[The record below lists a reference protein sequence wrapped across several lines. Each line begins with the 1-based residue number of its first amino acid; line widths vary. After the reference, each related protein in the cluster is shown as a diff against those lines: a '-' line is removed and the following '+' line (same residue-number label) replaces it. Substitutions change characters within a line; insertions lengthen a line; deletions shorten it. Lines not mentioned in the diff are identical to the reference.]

1 MKTSDIKGINAAGV
15 VFFLAFFLILGINAE
30 SSAYGYYDTGSPTL
44 KDIWVDP
51 VNGNDANSG
60 ANAAEAFKTITQ
72 AWNTIPSG
80 SIFTATGY
88 RIRLAAGTYPGNALP
103 NYMESRYGTY
113 QFPVVIQAASGPNT
127 VLLNGGFNIY
137 DCKYLYLVDLN
148 FYAPDSTAD
157 VVHLDHCSNIL
168 IRRSTLDSGGRNSQE
183 CLKVNQTQY
192 IYLEENDISGA
203 WDNAVDFVAVQYGAV
218 INNRI
223 HNSGDWCMYTKGGSA
238 YLRIE
243 GNELYDCGTGGYTA
257 GQGTGFQ
264 FMSSPWLHYEAYDIK
279 AVNNIVHDTQGAGL
293 GVNGGYNIL
302 MAYNTLYRVGA
313 TSHLIEAAFGS
324 RSCDGQPGDPG
335 RGLCGYYK
343 SAGGWG
349 TEIVDDGTNFVRI
362 PNKNIFI
369 YNNIIYNPQ
378 GYQSGSQ
385 HFTIFGAYSGSG
397 QTGSNAPVPA
407 LADDNI
413 KIRGNVIWNGTSA
426 MPLGIE
432 EPNDGLTGCQ
442 PANTTC
448 NRTQLI
454 SDNSIN
460 TVEPQLADP
469 ANGKFHPVSGANLFS
484 SATYAVPDFSWN
496 DSPSSPAVPAGNLSN
511 NVATDRDG
519 RERIA
524 SAPPGAYSESTQTS
538 CALSSVTTGPKI
550 NAPVI
555 NFNNIFYAS
564 VLDFVP
570 SADGIL
576 WFKLAN
582 AVSARGDCSNPAT
595 LSQSS
600 GAYILHIPEL
610 AYNAASYVVDL
621 QYVPS
626 TDSNIMFKVVNAV
639 QL

>member
-1 MKTSDIKGINAAGV
+1 MAWASFPLV
-15 VFFLAFFLILGINAE
+15 LFLILGIGAE
-30 SSAYGYYDTGSPTL
+30 SAAYGYYDAGSPTL

-60 ANAAEAFKTITQ
+60 ESEAKAFKTISQ
-72 AWNTIPSG
+72 AWSTIPNG
-80 SIFTATGY
+80 STFTETGY
-88 RIRLAAGTYPGNALP
+88 RIMLAAGTYPGNFLP

-113 QFPVVIQAASGPNT
+113 QFPVIIQAASGPNT
-127 VLLNGGFNIY
+127 VLINGGFNIY
-137 DCKYLYLVDLN
+137 DCRYLYLIDLN
-148 FYAPDSTAD
+148 FYSPDSTAD
-157 VVHLDHCSNIL
+157 VVHIDHCSHIL
-168 IRRSTLDSGGRNSQE
+168 IRRTVLDSGGRNSQE

-203 WDNAVDFVAVQYGAV
+203 WDNAVDFVAVQYGNI

-279 AVNNIVHDTQGAGL
+279 AVNNIIHDTQGAGL

-302 MAYNTLYRVGA
+302 MAYNTLYRVGI
-313 TSHLIEAAFGS
+313 TSHLLEVGFGS
-324 RSCDGQPGDPG
+324 RSCDGHPGDPG
-335 RGLCGYYK
+335 RDLCGVYK

-349 TEIVDDGTNFVRI
+349 TEVVDDGTNFVRI

-378 GYQSGSQ
+378 GYQSGWQ
-385 HFTIFGAYSGSG
+385 HFTIFGTYSGSS
-397 QTGSNAPVPA
+397 QTGSNVALPT

-426 MPLGIE
+426 MPLGVE

-442 PANTTC
+442 PANATC

-454 SDNSIN
+454 ADNAIN
-460 TVEPQLADP
+460 TIEPQLADP
-469 ANGKFHPVSGANLFS
+469 ANGKFHPVSGANLFNS
-484 SATYAVPDFSWN
+484 ITYAVPDFTWS
-496 DSPSSPAVPAGNLSN
+496 DSPASPAVPAGNLSN

-519 RERIA
+519 RERIS
-524 SAPPGAYSESTQTS
+524 SAPPGAYSQPTLIS
-538 CALSSVTTGPKI
+538 CALSNLTTELKI
-550 NAPVI
+550 HVPVI
-555 NFNNIFYAS
+555 NFNNIFYAA

-570 SADGIL
+570 STDGVL
-576 WFKLAN
+576 WFKLVN
-582 AVSARGDCSNPAT
+582 AVLARGECNNPAT
-595 LSQSS
+595 LSQTS

-610 AYNAASYVVDL
+610 TYNTSSYIVDL

-626 TDSNIMFKVVNAV
+626 TDSNIMFKVVSAATYRTSPEI
-639 QL
+639 